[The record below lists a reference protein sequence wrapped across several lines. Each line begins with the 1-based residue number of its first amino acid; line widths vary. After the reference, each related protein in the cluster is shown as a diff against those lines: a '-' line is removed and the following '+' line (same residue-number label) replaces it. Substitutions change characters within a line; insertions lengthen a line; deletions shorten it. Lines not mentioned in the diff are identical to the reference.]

1 MSGTSDKL
9 AFRRAMQSG
18 RFAEMMRD
26 AIQQE
31 NRPVGWVARITGSDE
46 KYGLARE
53 FLRGSVSF
61 RDVEDELGA
70 RGVWRWFELEEG
82 ALFEV
87 NAPLSWT
94 SADRYFCRS
103 ERGRVVRMTREEIGS
118 YLGLKLETV
127 SRTFSKFQ
135 EDGFIGVQQKNIRI
149 LNNDG
154 LKSVLGRDPG

>member
-1 MSGTSDKL
+1 MIAVLGIEAIGDDARDRKRRRAMSGTSDKL

-31 NRPVGWVARITGSDE
+31 NRPVGWVARITGRDA

-82 ALFEV
+82 GLFEV

-103 ERGRVVRMTREEIGS
+103 ERGRVVRMTREEIDS
-118 YLGLKLETV
+118 AIAARTMTEIATV
-127 SRTFSKFQ
+127 T
-135 EDGFIGVQQKNIRI
+135 
-149 LNNDG
+149 L
-154 LKSVLGRDPG
+154 

>member
-1 MSGTSDKL
+1 MIAVIGLEVIGDDARDRKRRRAMSGTSDKL
-9 AFRRAMQSG
+9 AFRRAMSSG
-18 RFAEMMRD
+18 RLGEMMRD
-26 AIQQE
+26 AIRQE
-31 NRPVGWVARITGSDE
+31 GAPVGWVARITGRDP

-70 RGVWRWFELEEG
+70 RGVFRWYELAEG

-103 ERGRVVRMTREEIGS
+103 ERGRVVRMTRDEIDAALS
-118 YLGLKLETV
+118 AALVEIATV
-127 SRTFSKFQ
+127 T
-135 EDGFIGVQQKNIRI
+135 
-149 LNNDG
+149 L
-154 LKSVLGRDPG
+154 

>member
-9 AFRRAMQSG
+9 AFRRAMTSG
-18 RFAEMMRD
+18 RFGEMMRD
-26 AIQQE
+26 AIRQE
-31 NRPVGWVARITGSDE
+31 NAPVGWVARITGRDA

-70 RGVWRWFELEEG
+70 RGVFRWYELAEG

-94 SADRYFCRS
+94 SVDRYFCRS
-103 ERGRVVRMTREEIGS
+103 ERGRVVRMTREEIDAA
-118 YLGLKLETV
+118 LPAALVEIATV
-127 SRTFSKFQ
+127 T
-135 EDGFIGVQQKNIRI
+135 
-149 LNNDG
+149 L
-154 LKSVLGRDPG
+154 